1 MGISFHCERDLR
13 AELMEPDP
21 FCYIFQL
28 CLSKQEVLALAST
41 VFTAV
46 FEDQDVNI
54 ILKSGA

>member
-1 MGISFHCERDLR
+1 MCISFHCERDLR
-13 AELMEPDP
+13 AELMNPVP

-28 CLSKQEVLALAST
+28 CLSMQKVLALANT

-46 FEDQDVNI
+46 FDDQDVNI